1 MLCGDFYMKV
11 LQLIKK
17 KLISANDYI
26 KAFLSFAIVA
36 GTTGLLGGIVGGAF
50 CKVVDIVTKVRIQ
63 NSWLIYFLPFAGLVI
78 IFLYKKMNLKTDP
91 GTNRVI
97 SSVRSDGEVPL
108 SMAPLILWELQ

>member
-36 GTTGLLGGIVGGAF
+36 GTTGLLGGIVR
-50 CKVVDIVTKVRIQ
+50 CV
-63 NSWLIYFLPFAGLVI
+63 L
-78 IFLYKKMNLKTDP
+78 
-91 GTNRVI
+91 
-97 SSVRSDGEVPL
+97 
-108 SMAPLILWELQ
+108 